1 MAKCAADILAALPN
15 VNQDEDRGSLG
26 FLLTLL
32 GINGRFTNQK
42 KKIVNNYEW
51 HAQFLKEYQLGL
63 VKNMFTTYIS
73 KKNIAV
79 GLVRTRIEVEKLL
92 EEMLLHFGC
101 LWYWD
106 PTYSD
111 PMAEVK
117 CDLFQVSRDQTVR
130 LLHTLA
136 LAQCEHQNDAV
147 GLRALR
153 RLAIVAF
160 RSKSSKSK
168 YALYLLLDLA
178 IELSASERSR
188 ARMDYHCTVN
198 PSGVKGGYLFR

>member
-1 MAKCAADILAALPN
+1 MSGLNSKLVGFYQAND
-15 VNQDEDRGSLG
+15 SL
-26 FLLTLL
+26 
-32 GINGRFTNQK
+32 FTP
-42 KKIVNNYEW
+42 
-51 HAQFLKEYQLGL
+51 AQFLKEYQLGL
-63 VKNMFTTYIS
+63 AKNMFETYIA
-73 KKNIAV
+73 KKKINVA
-79 GLVRTRIEVEKLL
+79 LVRTRTEVEKLL
-92 EEMLLHFGC
+92 EDMLLHFGC

-106 PTYSD
+106 PEYSD
-111 PMAEVK
+111 PMADVE
-117 CDLFQVSRDQTVR
+117 CDLFQVSRDQVVR

-153 RLAIVAF
+153 RLAIVTF

-168 YALYLLLDLA
+168 YGLYLLLDLA